1 MLDDLALFVA
11 IVEAGSLNAAAEK
24 EGLPTATVTRRLQKL
39 EAALGYRLL
48 HRSARRTQPT
58 AEGMQYY
65 EQCRPLVQALRQAT
79 MRLDATLGAIE
90 GTIRVLAPV
99 NFASEILAP
108 AWASFLEQYPKVK
121 LELEL
126 SNEVQD
132 LVGSGADLAIR
143 IGAMADST
151 LTQRKLGNVRLVLA
165 ASPSYLARNG
175 TPRNPQELAQHATL
189 ATLPLREWYLQ
200 DPGTGAMTV
209 LRPEPRLRVNEVRLA
224 VMMAEAGLGIVL
236 VPEMQCHAS
245 LQSGVLVRLLPEW
258 MPSTPRNVYAV
269 WSQQRYLPARVRAL
283 LEHLAAFTAQHP
295 LLQLDEGA

>member
-1 MLDDLALFVA
+1 MLDDLALFIA

-65 EQCRPLVQALRQAT
+65 EQCRPLVQSLRQAT
-79 MRLDATLGAIE
+79 LRLDATLGAIE

-108 AWASFLEQYPKVK
+108 AWASFLEQYPKVR

-132 LVGSGADLAIR
+132 IVGTGADLAIR
-143 IGAMADST
+143 IGALADST
-151 LTQRKLGNVRLVLA
+151 LTQRKLGNVNLVLA
-165 ASPSYLARNG
+165 ASPAYLAQFG
-175 TPRNPQELAQHATL
+175 TPSDVAELERHSTI
-189 ATLPLREWYLQ
+189 ATLPLREWHLQ
-200 DPGTGAMTV
+200 DPVTGAHSV
-209 LRPEPRLRVNEVRLA
+209 LHPEPRVRVNEVRLA

-236 VPEMQCHAS
+236 APELQCHAS
-245 LQSGVLVRLLPEW
+245 LESGALVRLLPGWTSRER
-258 MPSTPRNVYAV
+258 SVYAV

-295 LLQLDEGA
+295 LLTGEK

>member
-1 MLDDLALFVA
+1 MLDDLALFIA

-39 EAALGYRLL
+39 ESALGYRLL

-79 MRLDATLGAIE
+79 LRLDATLGAIE
-90 GTIRVLAPV
+90 GTVRVLAPV

-108 AWASFLEQYPKVK
+108 AWASFLEKYPFVQ

-151 LTQRKLGNVRLVLA
+151 LTQRKLGDVRMVLA
-165 ASPSYLARNG
+165 ASPAYLEREG
-175 TPRNPQELAQHATL
+175 TPRNAAELAGHATI
-189 ATLPLREWYLQ
+189 ATLPLREWRLQ
-200 DPGTGAMTV
+200 DPLTGAQTV
-209 LRPEPRLRVNEVRLA
+209 LHPEPRIRVNEVRLA
-224 VMMAEAGLGIVL
+224 VMMAEAGLGIAL
-236 VPEMQCHAS
+236 APELQCHAS
-245 LQSGVLVRLLPEW
+245 LESGALVQLLPGW
-258 MPSTPRNVYAV
+258 TSGPRSVYAV

-283 LEHLAAFTAQHP
+283 LEHLADFTAQHP
-295 LLQLDEGA
+295 LLQS

>member
-1 MLDDLALFVA
+1 MLDDLALFIA

-39 EAALGYRLL
+39 EAGLGYRLL
-48 HRSARRTQPT
+48 HRSARRTMLT
-58 AEGMQYY
+58 AEGTQYY

-79 MRLDATLGAIE
+79 LRLDATLGAIE

-108 AWASFLEQYPKVK
+108 AWASFLEQYPRVQ

-151 LTQRKLGNVRLVLA
+151 LTQRKLGNVKLVLA
-165 ASPSYLARNG
+165 ASPAYLAKHG
-175 TPRNPQELAQHATL
+175 TPRSIAELTGHATI
-189 ATLPLREWYLQ
+189 ATLPLREWHLQ
-200 DPGTGAMTV
+200 DPDTGAQTV
-209 LRPEPRLRVNEVRLA
+209 LHPEPRVRVNEVRLA

-236 VPEMQCHAS
+236 APELQCHAS
-245 LQSGVLVRLLPEW
+245 LESGALVRLLPGW
-258 MPSTPRNVYAV
+258 TSRVRSVYAV

-295 LLQLDEGA
+295 LLTGEN

>member
-39 EAALGYRLL
+39 EASLGYRLL

-99 NFASEILAP
+99 NFASDILAP

-126 SNEVQD
+126 SNEVLD
-132 LVGSGADLAIR
+132 LVSSGADLAIR
-143 IGAMADST
+143 IGAMPDST

-175 TPRNPQELAQHATL
+175 TPHTPAELEGHATL
-189 ATLPLREWYLQ
+189 ATLPLREWRLQ
-200 DPGTGAMTV
+200 DPKTGAQIV
-209 LRPEPRLRVNEVRLA
+209 LHPDPRVRINEVRLA

-236 VPEMQCHAS
+236 APELQCHAS
-245 LQSGVLVRLLPEW
+245 LQSGVLVRLLPDW
-258 MPSTPRNVYAV
+258 MPDTPRTVYAV

-283 LEHLAAFTAQHP
+283 LEHLAEYTAQHP
-295 LLQLDEGA
+295 LLQS

>member
-1 MLDDLALFVA
+1 MLDDLALFIA

-24 EGLPTATVTRRLQKL
+24 EGLPAATVTRRLQKL
-39 EAALGYRLL
+39 EAGLGYRLL
-48 HRSARRTQPT
+48 HRSARRTMLT
-58 AEGMQYY
+58 AEGTQYY

-79 MRLDATLGAIE
+79 LRLDATLGAIE

-108 AWASFLEQYPKVK
+108 AWASFLEQYPRVQ

-151 LTQRKLGNVRLVLA
+151 LTQRKLGDVRLVLA
-165 ASPSYLARNG
+165 ASPSYLAQHG
-175 TPRNPQELAQHATL
+175 TPCSIAELERHSTI
-189 ATLPLREWYLQ
+189 ATLPLREWHLQ
-200 DPGTGAMTV
+200 DPHTGAQTV
-209 LRPEPRLRVNEVRLA
+209 LHPDPRVRVNEVRLA

-236 VPEMQCHAS
+236 APELQCHAS
-245 LQSGVLVRLLPEW
+245 LQSGALVRLLPGWTSRER
-258 MPSTPRNVYAV
+258 SVYAV

-295 LLQLDEGA
+295 LLTGEK

>member
-39 EAALGYRLL
+39 EASLGYRLL
-48 HRSARRTQPT
+48 YRSARRIQPT
-58 AEGMQYY
+58 GEGMQYY

-99 NFASEILAP
+99 NFASDLAP
-108 AWASFLEQYPKVK
+108 AWASFLEQYPRVK

-126 SNEVQD
+126 SNELQD

-143 IGAMADST
+143 IGAMPDST
-151 LTQRKLGNVRLVLA
+151 LTQRKLGNVRMVLA

-175 TPRNPQELAQHATL
+175 TPHTAAELEGHSTL
-189 ATLPLREWYLQ
+189 VTLPLREWRLKH
-200 DPGTGAMTV
+200 PATGAQIV
-209 LRPEPRLRVNEVRLA
+209 LHPDARLRINELRLA
-224 VMMAEAGLGIVL
+224 VIMAEAGLGIVL
-236 VPEMQCHAS
+236 APELQCHAS
-245 LQSGVLVRLLPEW
+245 LESGVLVRLLPEW
-258 MPSTPRNVYAV
+258 MPDTPRSVYAV

-283 LEHLAAFTAQHP
+283 LEHLAAYTAQHS
-295 LLQLDEGA
+295 LLQS

>member
-58 AEGMQYY
+58 AEGLQYY
-65 EQCRPLVQALRQAT
+65 EQCRPLVHALRQAT
-79 MRLDATLGAIE
+79 LRLDATLGAVE
-90 GTIRVLAPV
+90 GSIRVLAPV
-99 NFASEILAP
+99 NFAIEVLAP
-108 AWASFLEQYPKVK
+108 AWASFLEQYPKVQ

-126 SNEVQD
+126 SNELQD

-143 IGAMADST
+143 IGALPDST
-151 LTQRKLGNVRLVLA
+151 LTQRKLGNTSLVLA
-165 ASPSYLARNG
+165 ASPAYLARNG
-175 TPRNPQELAQHATL
+175 TPRNPAELEGHASI
-189 ATLPLREWYLQ
+189 ATLPLREWRLQ
-200 DPGTGAMTV
+200 DPVSGALTV
-209 LRPEPRLRVNEVRLA
+209 LHPEPRVRVNEGRIA

-236 VPEMQCHAS
+236 APELQCHAA
-245 LQSGVLVRLLPEW
+245 LESGRLVRLLPEW
-258 MPSTPRNVYAV
+258 MPATPRSVYAV

-283 LEHLAAFTAQHP
+283 LEHLAAYTAQHP
-295 LLQLDEGA
+295 LLQS

>member
-1 MLDDLALFVA
+1 MLDDLALFIA

-39 EAALGYRLL
+39 EAGLGYRLL
-48 HRSARRTQPT
+48 HRSARRTMLT

-108 AWASFLEQYPKVK
+108 AWAGFLEQYPRVK
-121 LELEL
+121 LDLEL
-126 SNEVQD
+126 SNAVQD

-143 IGAMADST
+143 IGAQADST
-151 LTQRKLGNVRLVLA
+151 LTQRKLCDVRMALVA
-165 ASPSYLARNG
+165 APAYLARHG
-175 TPRNPQELAQHATL
+175 IPASAAQLEGHATI
-189 ATLPLREWYLQ
+189 ATLPLREWRLH
-200 DPGTGAMTV
+200 DPETGAISV
-209 LRPEPRLRVNEVRLA
+209 LHPEPRIRVNEVRLA
-224 VMMAEAGLGIVL
+224 VMMAEAGLGIAL
-236 VPEMQCHAS
+236 SPELQCHAS
-245 LQSGVLVRLLPEW
+245 LESGALVRLLPGW
-258 MPSTPRNVYAV
+258 LPRERSVYAV

-283 LEHLAAFTAQHP
+283 LEHLAEFTAQHP
-295 LLQLDEGA
+295 LLQS

>member
-1 MLDDLALFVA
+1 MLDDLALFIA

-39 EAALGYRLL
+39 EAGLGYRLL
-48 HRSARRTQPT
+48 HRSARRTMLT
-58 AEGMQYY
+58 AEGTQYY

-79 MRLDATLGAIE
+79 LRLDATLGAIE

-108 AWASFLEQYPKVK
+108 AWASFLEQYPRVQ

-151 LTQRKLGNVRLVLA
+151 LTQRKLGNVKLVLA
-165 ASPSYLARNG
+165 ASPAY
-175 TPRNPQELAQHATL
+175 LAQHGKPSGIAELASHATI
-189 ATLPLREWYLQ
+189 ATLPLREWHLQ
-200 DPGTGAMTV
+200 DPDTGAQTV
-209 LRPEPRLRVNEVRLA
+209 LHPDPRVRVNEVRLA

-236 VPEMQCHAS
+236 APELQCHAS
-245 LQSGVLVRLLPEW
+245 LESGALVRLLPGWTSRER
-258 MPSTPRNVYAV
+258 SVYAV

-295 LLQLDEGA
+295 LLTGEK

>member
-1 MLDDLALFVA
+1 MLDDLALFIA

-39 EAALGYRLL
+39 EAGLGYRLL
-48 HRSARRTQPT
+48 HRSARRTMLT
-58 AEGMQYY
+58 AEGTQYY

-79 MRLDATLGAIE
+79 LRLDATLGAIE

-108 AWASFLEQYPKVK
+108 AWASFLEQYPRVQ

-151 LTQRKLGNVRLVLA
+151 LTQRKLGNVKLVLA
-165 ASPSYLARNG
+165 ASPAYLAKYG
-175 TPRNPQELAQHATL
+175 TPRSIAELAGHSTI
-189 ATLPLREWYLQ
+189 ATLPLREWHLQ
-200 DPGTGAMTV
+200 DPDTGAQTV
-209 LRPEPRLRVNEVRLA
+209 LHPEPRVRVNEVRLA

-236 VPEMQCHAS
+236 APELQCHAS
-245 LQSGVLVRLLPEW
+245 LESGALVRLLPGWTSRER
-258 MPSTPRNVYAV
+258 SVYAV

-295 LLQLDEGA
+295 LLTGEK

>member
-1 MLDDLALFVA
+1 MLDDLALFIA

-58 AEGMQYY
+58 AEGAQYY

-79 MRLDATLGAIE
+79 LRLDATLGAIE

-108 AWASFLEQYPKVK
+108 AWASFCEQYPLVQ

-143 IGAMADST
+143 IGAQADST
-151 LTQRKLGNVRLVLA
+151 LTQRKLGEVRLVLA
-165 ASPSYLARNG
+165 AAPAY
-175 TPRNPQELAQHATL
+175 LAQHGMPGNPAELAHHATI
-189 ATLPLREWYLQ
+189 ATLPLREWRLQ
-200 DPGTGAMTV
+200 DPASGAVTV
-209 LRPEPRLRVNEVRLA
+209 LRPEPRVRVNEVRLA

-236 VPEMQCHAS
+236 APELQCHAS
-245 LQSGVLVRLLPEW
+245 LASGVLARVMPEW
-258 MPSTPRNVYAV
+258 LSHDRSVYAV

-283 LEHLAAFTAQHP
+283 LEHLAAFTARHP
-295 LLQLDEGA
+295 LLH